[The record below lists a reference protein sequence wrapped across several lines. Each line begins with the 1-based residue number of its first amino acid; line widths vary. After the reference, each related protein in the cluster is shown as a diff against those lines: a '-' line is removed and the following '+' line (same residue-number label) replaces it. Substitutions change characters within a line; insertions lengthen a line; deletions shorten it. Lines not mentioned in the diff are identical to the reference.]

1 MAVNRRI
8 TFGTDIRRAI
18 SGADLYVRLYQIM
31 SLLPVLY
38 ILVAAGHPKILTGR
52 NVLTWL
58 FDCGINAIPRAESLL
73 LSWVY
78 RQTASEIIV
87 CFALLLAALAVGILG
102 NRLFR
107 DNHKTGHQTRLV
119 FAVLIAADLLIRL
132 LPFSWNAAFGLPA
145 SVFGFA
151 VRIACLILI
160 ILDLRAERKPTEIK

>member
-1 MAVNRRI
+1 MRLIPPV
-8 TFGTDIRRAI
+8 TFGTDVRKAL
-18 SGADLYVRLYQIM
+18 SGADLYVRVFQIL

-38 ILVAAGHPKILTGR
+38 MFVAAGYPAVMTSRSLFS
-52 NVLTWL
+52 VL
-58 FDCGINAIPRAESLL
+58 FDAGMSALPRAESLL
-73 LSWVY
+73 LAMLY
-78 RQTASEIIV
+78 RYTSSEIYV
-87 CFALLLAALAVGILG
+87 YFALLAAALLLGILG
-102 NRLFR
+102 NRCFR